1 MSRNTRPQILLA
13 AFLATLCLA
22 PLAVPAA
29 PSTSKPATSKP
40 ATSKPATP
48 KPTASKPAV
57 AKTTTIAMRFA
68 NYGHAGT
75 WLLQRNGGTPQVLHG
90 ADRAAMPLRPASTFK
105 VFLALAALETGTLRG
120 ADEVV
125 PWDGKRYPKQ
135 PEWEKDM
142 ALREAMQSSSE
153 NYFGTLADRIGHD
166 RLAAWVARAGYGNGR
181 IGEVPAKAW
190 LDGVLTVTARQ
201 QLEFVERLRRNDL
214 PFSAKTIAAVKAAM
228 LDETIGSRRVYGK
241 TGTLEGN
248 AWWIGWVEG
257 GKAPAAS
264 FALGVELKAA
274 VDGREKRIALGKQL
288 LRDAGVLPAK

>member
-1 MSRNTRPQILLA
+1 MSRNTRPQLFLS

-40 ATSKPATP
+40 AT
-48 KPTASKPAV
+48 
-57 AKTTTIAMRFA
+57 AKATTIATRFA

-75 WLLQRNGGTPQVLHG
+75 WLLQRDGGAPQVLHG

-105 VFLALAALETGTLRG
+105 VFLALVALETGTLRG

-135 PEWEKDM
+135 PGWEKDM

-166 RLAAWVARAGYGNGR
+166 QLAAWVARAGYGNGR

-190 LDGVLTVTARQ
+190 LDGVLTVTAGQ
-201 QLEFVERLRRNDL
+201 QLEFVDRLRRNDL
-214 PFSAKTIAAVKAAM
+214 PFSAKTIDAVKAAM
-228 LDETIGSRRVYGK
+228 LEETIGGRRVYGK
-241 TGTLEGN
+241 TGTLPDN

-257 GKAPAAS
+257 GWVEGRKAPAAS
-264 FALGVELKAA
+264 FVLGIDLKTS
-274 VDGREKRIALGKQL
+274 DNRMKRIALGKQL
-288 LRDAGVLPAK
+288 LRDGALLPPG

>member
-1 MSRNTRPQILLA
+1 MSRNTRPQMFLA

-29 PSTSKPATSKP
+29 PSTSKPATSRPTAPKP
-40 ATSKPATP
+40 AT
-48 KPTASKPAV
+48 
-57 AKTTTIAMRFA
+57 AKTTTIATRFA

-75 WLLQRNGGTPQVLHG
+75 WLLQRDVGAPQVLHG

-105 VFLALAALETGTLRG
+105 VFLALVALETGTLRS

-125 PWDGKRYPKQ
+125 PWNGKRYPKQ

-181 IGEVPAKAW
+181 IGEIPAKAW

-201 QLEFVERLRRNDL
+201 QLEFVDRLRRNDL
-214 PFSAKTIAAVKAAM
+214 PFSAKTIATVKAAM
-228 LDETIGSRRVYGK
+228 LEETIGSRRVYGK
-241 TGTLEGN
+241 TGTLTDN

-257 GKAPAAS
+257 GWVEGRKAPAAS
-264 FALGVELKAA
+264 FVLGIDLKTP
-274 VDGREKRIALGKQL
+274 DNRMKRVALGKQL
-288 LRDAGVLPAK
+288 LRDDGLLPPR

>member
-1 MSRNTRPQILLA
+1 MSRKTRPQMFLA

-29 PSTSKPATSKP
+29 PSTSTQATSTQATSKP
-40 ATSKPATP
+40 A
-48 KPTASKPAV
+48 V
-57 AKTTTIAMRFA
+57 VKTTTIATRFA

-75 WLLQRNGGTPQVLHG
+75 WLLQRDGGAPQVLHG
-90 ADRAAMPLRPASTFK
+90 ADRATMPLRPASTFK
-105 VFLALAALETGTLRG
+105 VFLALVALETGTLRG

-125 PWDGKRYPKQ
+125 PWDGKRYPNQ
-135 PEWEKDM
+135 PAWEKDM

-166 RLAAWVARAGYGNGR
+166 RLATWVARAGYGNGR

-241 TGTLEGN
+241 TGTLDGN

-257 GKAPAAS
+257 GWVEGRKAPAAS
-264 FALGVELKAA
+264 FVLGIDLKTP
-274 VDGREKRIALGKQL
+274 DNRMKRVALGKQL
-288 LRDAGVLPAK
+288 LREDGLLPPR

>member
-1 MSRNTRPQILLA
+1 MSRNTRRPQMFLA
-13 AFLATLCLA
+13 AFLATFCLA

-29 PSTSKPATSKP
+29 PS
-40 ATSKPATP
+40 
-48 KPTASKPAV
+48 ASKPA
-57 AKTTTIAMRFA
+57 APKPAATKTTTIATRFA

-75 WLLQRNGGTPQVLHG
+75 WLLQRDGGAPQVLHG

-105 VFLALAALETGTLRG
+105 VLLALVALETRTLRS

-135 PEWEKDM
+135 PGWEKDM

-166 RLAAWVARAGYGNGR
+166 QLAAWVARAGYGNGR

-201 QLEFVERLRRNDL
+201 QLEFVDRLRRNDL
-214 PFSAKTIAAVKAAM
+214 PFSAKTIDAVKAAM
-228 LDETIGSRRVYGK
+228 LDETIGGRRIYGK
-241 TGTLEGN
+241 TGTLPDN

-257 GKAPAAS
+257 GWVEGHKAPAAS
-264 FALGVELKAA
+264 FVLGIDLKTP
-274 VDGREKRIALGKQL
+274 DNRMKRVALGKQL
-288 LRDAGVLPAK
+288 LRADGLLPPR

>member
-1 MSRNTRPQILLA
+1 MSRNTRPQMFLA
-13 AFLATLCLA
+13 AFLATLCLV

-29 PSTSKPATSKP
+29 PSTSKPATSK
-40 ATSKPATP
+40 
-48 KPTASKPAV
+48 
-57 AKTTTIAMRFA
+57 TTTIATRFA
-68 NYGHAGT
+68 NYGHTGT
-75 WLLQRNGGTPQVLHG
+75 WLLQRDGGAPQVLHG
-90 ADRAAMPLRPASTFK
+90 ADRAAMPMPPASTFK
-105 VFLALAALETGTLRG
+105 VFLALVALETGTLRG

-166 RLAAWVARAGYGNGR
+166 RLAAWVARTGYGNGR

-201 QLEFVERLRRNDL
+201 QLAFVDRLRRNDL
-214 PFSAKTIAAVKAAM
+214 PFSTKTITAVKAAM
-228 LDETIGSRRVYGK
+228 LDETIGNRRVYGK
-241 TGTLEGN
+241 TGTLKGN

-257 GKAPAAS
+257 GKDPAAS
-264 FALGVELKAA
+264 FTLVVELKTAESR
-274 VDGREKRIALGKQL
+274 GKRIALGKQL

>member
-1 MSRNTRPQILLA
+1 MSRNTRPQMFLA
-13 AFLATLCLA
+13 AFLATFCLA

-29 PSTSKPATSKP
+29 QSTSKPAVT
-40 ATSKPATP
+40 
-48 KPTASKPAV
+48 
-57 AKTTTIAMRFA
+57 KTTTIATRFA

-75 WLLQRNGGTPQVLHG
+75 WLLQLDGGAPQVLHG
-90 ADRAAMPLRPASTFK
+90 ADLAAMPLRPASTFK
-105 VFLALAALETGTLRG
+105 VFLALVALETGRLRG
-120 ADEVV
+120 AGEVV

-190 LDGVLTVTARQ
+190 LDGVLTVTAHQ
-201 QLEFVERLRRNDL
+201 QLEFVDRLRRNDL

-228 LDETIGSRRVYGK
+228 LDETIGGRRVYGK
-241 TGTLEGN
+241 TGTLPGN

-257 GKAPAAS
+257 GNAPAAS
-264 FALGVELKAA
+264 FALGVQLKA
-274 VDGREKRIALGKQL
+274 VDGRAKRIALGKRL

>member
-1 MSRNTRPQILLA
+1 MSRNTRSQMFLA
-13 AFLATLCLA
+13 ALLATLCLA
-22 PLAVPAA
+22 SLAVPAA
-29 PSTSKPATSKP
+29 PPTAPKPAT
-40 ATSKPATP
+40 
-48 KPTASKPAV
+48 
-57 AKTTTIAMRFA
+57 AKATTIATRFA
-68 NYGHAGT
+68 DYGHPGT
-75 WLLQRNGGTPQVLHG
+75 WLLQRDGGAPLVLHD

-105 VFLALAALETGTLRG
+105 VFLALVALETGTLRS

-166 RLAAWVARAGYGNGR
+166 RLAAWVTRAGYGNGR

-201 QLEFVERLRRNDL
+201 QLAFVDRLRRNDL
-214 PFSAKTIAAVKAAM
+214 PFSARTIDAVKAAM
-228 LDETIGSRRVYGK
+228 LDESIGSRRVYGK
-241 TGTLEGN
+241 TGTLFNDGKGN

-257 GKAPAAS
+257 GWVEGRKAPAAS
-264 FALGVELKAA
+264 FVLGIDLKTM
-274 VDGREKRIALGKQL
+274 DNRTKRIALGKQL
-288 LRDAGVLPAK
+288 LRDDGLLPPK

>member
-1 MSRNTRPQILLA
+1 MSRNTRSQMFLA

-22 PLAVPAA
+22 PLAVSAA
-29 PSTSKPATSKP
+29 PTTSKPATSKP
-40 ATSKPATP
+40 ATSKPA
-48 KPTASKPAV
+48 A
-57 AKTTTIAMRFA
+57 AKTTTIATRFA

-75 WLLQRNGGTPQVLHG
+75 WLLQRDGGAPQVLHG
-90 ADRAAMPLRPASTFK
+90 ADRAAMPLQPASTFK
-105 VFLALAALETGTLRG
+105 VFLALVALETGTLRG

-125 PWDGKRYPKQ
+125 PWDGKRYPRQ

-166 RLAAWVARAGYGNGR
+166 RLAAWVARADYGNGR

-201 QLEFVERLRRNDL
+201 QLAFVERLRRNDL
-214 PFSAKTIAAVKAAM
+214 PFSAKTIDAVKAAM
-228 LDETIGSRRVYGK
+228 LDETIGGRRVYGK
-241 TGTLEGN
+241 TGTLDDN

-257 GKAPAAS
+257 GWVEGHKAPAAS
-264 FALGVELKAA
+264 FVLGIDLKTPEN
-274 VDGREKRIALGKQL
+274 RTKRIALGKQL
-288 LRDAGVLPAK
+288 LRDGGLLPPR

>member
-1 MSRNTRPQILLA
+1 MSRNTRPQMFLA
-13 AFLATLCLA
+13 AFLATFCLA

-29 PSTSKPATSKP
+29 QSP
-40 ATSKPATP
+40 
-48 KPTASKPAV
+48 SKPAV
-57 AKTTTIAMRFA
+57 AKTTTIATRFA

-75 WLLQRNGGTPQVLHG
+75 WLLQRDGGAPQVLHG

-105 VFLALAALETGTLRG
+105 VFLALVALETGTLRG

-125 PWDGKRYPKQ
+125 PWDGKRYSKQ

-181 IGEVPAKAW
+181 IGDVPAKAW
-190 LDGVLTVTARQ
+190 LDGVLTVTAHQ
-201 QLEFVERLRRNDL
+201 QLEFVDRLRRNDL

-228 LDETIGSRRVYGK
+228 LDETIGGRRVYGK
-241 TGTLEGN
+241 TGTLPGN

-257 GKAPAAS
+257 GNTPAAS
-264 FALGVELKAA
+264 FALGLQLKA
-274 VDGREKRIALGKQL
+274 VDGRAKRIALGKRL